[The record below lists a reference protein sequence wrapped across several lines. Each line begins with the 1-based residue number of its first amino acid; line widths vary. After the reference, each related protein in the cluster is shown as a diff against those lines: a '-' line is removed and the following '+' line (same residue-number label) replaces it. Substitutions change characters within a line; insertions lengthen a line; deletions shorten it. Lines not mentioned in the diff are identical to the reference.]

1 MRSDGGNQ
9 LCVAIKLSFLSP
21 SNGLPF
27 PWFWVAW
34 SSWSVCK
41 APSLTLSLCPIYG
54 NEPSAL
60 SVTAAQIEERLV
72 EGGVSL
78 TDRSLRQRRL
88 SCCVCLCT
96 SGCLQMWIRLSD
108 GGERR
113 QIWNRSNVF
122 KGRCNGGRYFEH
134 RLCVCACRD
143 RESDRDRECYHLQ
156 VSTLSCFTQRALVI
170 SVLGWP
176 TPQSHSR
183 TILARYY
190 TTLPLCRAAIW
201 MCLSDSVTQ
210 ESGGHTS
217 QYRAT
222 QHSIDLCCH
231 WILDWLPS
239 QHMCLT
245 VISPTD

>member
-1 MRSDGGNQ
+1 
-9 LCVAIKLSFLSP
+9 
-21 SNGLPF
+21 
-27 PWFWVAW
+27 
-34 SSWSVCK
+34 
-41 APSLTLSLCPIYG
+41 
-54 NEPSAL
+54 
-60 SVTAAQIEERLV
+60 
-72 EGGVSL
+72 
-78 TDRSLRQRRL
+78 
-88 SCCVCLCT
+88 
-96 SGCLQMWIRLSD
+96 MWIRLSD
-108 GGERR
+108 GGERT
-113 QIWNRSNVF
+113 QIWNMSNVF
-122 KGRCNGGRYFEH
+122 KGRWNGGRCFDH
-134 RLCVCACRD
+134 RLCVCVNVCVSATDRD
-143 RESDRDRECYHLQ
+143 RESARDRECYHLQ
-156 VSTLSCFTQRALVI
+156 VSTLSCCTQRALVM

-176 TPQSHSR
+176 PLQSHSR